1 MRTADQ
7 EDQKYVTRNA
17 LVKMEQLVKLNDD
30 LMSANSQ
37 LQEDKMNTVRDK
49 EREILELQDDLQY
62 YITRTSTLNQFA

>member
-7 EDQKYVTRNA
+7 EDQAYVTRNA

-49 EREILELQDDLQY
+49 EREILELQDDL
-62 YITRTSTLNQFA
+62 

>member
-1 MRTADQ
+1 M
-7 EDQKYVTRNA
+7 TRNA